1 MYVTAHPLIFAP
13 TLSFQIHYCYCS
25 SANIFRGLTNT
36 TGDQAIVGQL
46 NAYELALLIPATLVQ
61 TINADLGP
69 DPSYPWINVS
79 WTLGAAVLVSVA
91 GRLADI
97 FGRRP
102 FMLFGAFV
110 AFCGTIIGA
119 TGQNIPQMIASGVIM
134 GVGSGFQEM
143 GFACILEF
151 CPNKRRLRY
160 SGEHS

>member
-1 MYVTAHPLIFAP
+1 M
-13 TLSFQIHYCYCS
+13 
-25 SANIFRGLTNT
+25 
-36 TGDQAIVGQL
+36 GQL

-102 FMLFGAFV
+102 FMLFGAFI

-134 GVGSGFQEM
+134 GLGSGFQEM

-151 CPNKRRLRY
+151 CPNKHRLRY
-160 SGEHS
+160 SGKQSQR